1 MQEHITP
8 WLQNLMSIP
17 IVYDN
22 DQLVQVQTNR
32 RAKILYNRTLFY
44 NFNHACSRG
53 ARADNTWGQKSPSVS
68 VIAN

>member
-32 RAKILYNRTLFY
+32 RAKILYNWARLFKT
-44 NFNHACSRG
+44 N
-53 ARADNTWGQKSPSVS
+53 DVVS
-68 VIAN
+68 